1 MNADN
6 QQNQLEQE
14 ILSAWES
21 AEFSEGELSD
31 RQLETAAGGITVCVP
46 IPFYNTKIKRT
57 ICGLGSIVR
66 NAKDLA

>member
-14 ILSAWES
+14 ILSTLELT
-21 AEFSEGELSD
+21 EFSEGELSD
-31 RQLETAAGGITVCVP
+31 RQLETASGGIPVCVP
-46 IPFYNTKIKRT
+46 LPLLTSRIRRT
-57 ICGLGSIVR
+57 ICILGSIVR